1 MRTFWEK
8 TDNFIKGFLRFLCGG
23 MLLYLLYLSMF
34 STSAVELRNFSDT
47 LEEDWGSYNYYLP
60 DSGIW
65 GLVVLVFA
73 ALAVWLANR
82 LLRERFWER
91 LERGRWI
98 LYLVFAA
105 AGLAFIGFTR
115 LEPVS
120 DPGKVL
126 NIAEGMAAGDFTEFM
141 PNDGYLWRCPHQMGI
156 VLFCYCLT
164 ILFGEYNY
172 LAFQALNLA
181 ALVGGMEAAGGIAGR
196 LWPGKGARVRWKV
209 RLTYVLFVPYL
220 LYVTFL
226 YGTIPAFA
234 LSLGAMYMELLFIQE
249 KRWRFGIL
257 AAVLIGAAVVLK
269 PNSQIMLVAMVLFL
283 VYDWIIGKK
292 TARTLVVIVL
302 LILLQALF
310 SLGVDSFMSRKSGY
324 EVSKGQ
330 AMLGYVAMGLQESRF
345 GPGAYNGRSVSLYEQ
360 AGYDTGE
367 ASRLAWESIQ
377 LSLKRLAQDRSEAVR
392 WLGRKIASQWNEP
405 SFGSIDVNRG
415 REGAAEMPEFLQS
428 VIDGRAGY
436 ILLGYLNLLQPVILA
451 GGVLY
456 FGLSGREQRRESFLL
471 IVTVF
476 GGFLFH
482 IFWEAKSQ
490 YVFPYFLLIFPYSVQ
505 GWEYLADRLEGLYG
519 QIRERKPI
527 SVKKA
532 ALAAGIAAVC
542 IAVPAAAYH
551 TRLFQYMIAVQDTPQ
566 LQEEYEQAV
575 EKNCDTE

>member
-8 TDNFIKGFLRFLCGG
+8 ADNFIKWFLRFLCGG

-47 LEEDWGSYNYYLP
+47 VEEDWGNYNYYLP
-60 DSGIW
+60 DSGILCLAVLI
-65 GLVVLVFA
+65 LVALVF
-73 ALAVWLANR
+73 
-82 LLRERFWER
+82 LLVNHLIHEGIWER
-91 LERGRWI
+91 LERYRGF

-105 AGLAFIGFTR
+105 AGLLFIGFTR

-141 PNDGYLWRCPHQMGI
+141 PNEGYLWRCPHQMGI

-172 LAFQALNLA
+172 LVFQVLNLV
-181 ALVGGMEAAGGIAGR
+181 ALIGGMEAAGGIAGR
-196 LWPGKGARVRWKV
+196 LWPEKGASVRWKV
-209 RLTYVLFVPYL
+209 RLMYVLFIPYL
-220 LYVTFL
+220 LYVTFI

-234 LSLGAMYMELLFIQE
+234 LSLGAMHMELLFIQE
-249 KRWRFGIL
+249 KKWWFGIL
-257 AAVLIGAAVVLK
+257 AAVLIGAAIALK

-283 VYDWIIGKK
+283 VYDWIMEEKK
-292 TARTLVVIVL
+292 VRTLAVIVL
-302 LILLQALF
+302 TLLLQALF

-324 EVSKGQ
+324 EVSEGQ

-360 AGYDTGE
+360 AGYDTRE

-415 REGAAEMPEFLQS
+415 REGAPEIPDLFES

-436 ILLGYLNLLQPVILA
+436 ILLGYLNLFQPVILA

-456 FGLSGREQRRESFLL
+456 FYLSGQKQRRENFLL

-482 IFWEAKSQ
+482 ICQ

-505 GWEYLADRLEGLYG
+505 GWEYLADRLDRLYG
-519 QIRERKPI
+519 RLRERKPV

-532 ALAAGIAAVC
+532 VMAAGIAAMC
-542 IAVPAAAYH
+542 IAVPAAVYH
-551 TRLFQYMIAVQDTPQ
+551 TRLFQYMIAVQDTTQ
-566 LQEEYEQAV
+566 LQAEYEQTV
-575 EKNCDTE
+575 EKNCHME